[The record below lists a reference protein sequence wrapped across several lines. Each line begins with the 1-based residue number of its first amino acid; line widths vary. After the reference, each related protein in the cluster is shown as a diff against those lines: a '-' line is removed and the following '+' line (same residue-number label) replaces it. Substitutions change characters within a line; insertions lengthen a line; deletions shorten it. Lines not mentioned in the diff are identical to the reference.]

1 MTNFSNRARWAA
13 ASMVIAFAAAA
24 CVDWK
29 KELLEPQNPG
39 LIDPTATGSPSAS
52 IALKVGA
59 MGRLRRVV
67 HGCDGNSECLWQE
80 SGMVAD
86 EFKNSDF
93 QPDRQDID
101 QRNLKST
108 NGILD
113 FRALTGIRGPIRDA
127 IAAMRLFVPQNT
139 WDIGELYMGLA
150 FIEMS
155 LAENYCNGIPLG
167 STTAGVVTLG
177 PGLTNQQLYDSALT
191 HVDSA
196 LGFIGSATDVA
207 SVAVRNASSIVK
219 ARILVDKGG
228 QFGAAAALVPAS
240 AIPSTYQYVFTTS
253 TALNSDD
260 NGLWTLNNS
269 VARISVAD
277 SFDIIAGQQNVI
289 KNALPF
295 ISANDPRVPTLSG
308 QAATP
313 KVNAEDGITPLW
325 IQRLFPG
332 RDDPMPMVSGIDA
345 RLIEAEA
352 RLNATDYAGMVVIL
366 NQLRTDRPTIGNFR
380 PSVMPANLTVP
391 ASKTAAE
398 DLFFREKAFWTFG
411 RGQRM
416 SDLRRLI
423 RQYGR
428 TQDKVF
434 PTGAYVKGGV
444 YGTDVNF
451 AVPDAELINPNFKG
465 CIDRN
470 A

>member
-1 MTNFSNRARWAA
+1 MTKISNRARWAA
-13 ASMVIAFAAAA
+13 VAVAVAVMAVA
-24 CVDWK
+24 CADWK

-39 LIDPTATGSPSAS
+39 LIDPTAVGTPSAAF
-52 IALKVGA
+52 ALKVGA
-59 MGRLRRVV
+59 IGRLRFLLNN
-67 HGCDGNSECLWQE
+67 CDGNSECLWQE

-108 NGILD
+108 NTILGY
-113 FRALTGIRGPIRDA
+113 TQITQIRGFVRDA
-127 IAAMRLFVPQNT
+127 IVQMRAFLPQNT
-139 WDIGELYMGLA
+139 GDIGELYMALA
-150 FIEMS
+150 FVEMS

-167 STTAGVVTLG
+167 HTESGVVTLG
-177 PGLTNQQLYDSALT
+177 PGLTNQQVYDSALV
-191 HVDSA
+191 HIDSA
-196 LGFIGSATDVA
+196 LGFLTGSDTTTLRVKPAA
-207 SVAVRNASSIVK
+207 SIVK
-219 ARILVDKGG
+219 ARILIDKGS
-228 QFGAAAALVPAS
+228 QTGAAAALVPTA
-240 AIPSTYQYVFTTS
+240 AIPSTYQYLWTSS

-260 NGLWTLNNS
+260 NGIWVLNNS

-277 SFDIIAGQQNVI
+277 SFDIVGGQVNVI

-295 ISANDPRVPTLSG
+295 ISANDPRVPT
-308 QAATP
+308 QAGGAASP
-313 KVNAEDGITPLW
+313 KVQPEDGLTPLW
-325 IQRLFPG
+325 IQRLFPN
-332 RDDPMPMVSGIDA
+332 RDDPVPMVSGIDA

-352 RLNATDYAGMVVIL
+352 RLVAADYSGMTAIL
-366 NQLRTDRPTIGNFR
+366 NQLRTDRPTIGTFR
-380 PSVMPANLTVP
+380 PTAMAANLAVP

-398 DLFFREKAFWTFG
+398 DLFFREKGFWTFG

-416 SDLRRLI
+416 SDLRRVI

-434 PTGAYVKGGV
+434 PTGVYFKGGS

-451 AVPDAELINPNFKG
+451 AIPDAELLNPNFKG